1 VVFIFLGRVVLNLVS
16 KLNLHL
22 PALGLLG
29 YLLCSPI
36 YAVELRYSPITLGQ
50 YLELVKQSNAF
61 INGASL
67 DVQTAM
73 ANKEAQ
79 SLYQFSPSVSYARG
93 AYQNQTP
100 YTPYT
105 TPASSTY
112 GLSFTIEGWGKRSA
126 REKLAQAQTEASTVQ
141 LEKTRSI
148 VQINALN
155 TYIDTLRLALILKS
169 HNNALSKLKSLAST
183 KTADAE
189 RFLNTQKTATEKDLS
204 FSALNL
210 LNFSGDAL
218 QDLPY
223 PKGSLDFPA
232 QEYNPEQLVAQGQ
245 SQRIEVLSLQSAIDV
260 AEKNMTLTMQNRNV
274 NVYPY
279 VSQTRTPQYQY
290 SNGVSYSIPATPLGS
305 SQTLTT
311 SGTTYS
317 AQNQITAGITIPIP
331 VNDYLQSA
339 DIVSAANQ
347 KLQYEMQLRDLKVQ
361 IRVQVLQA
369 FMQYSSARDTLV
381 NAQKAYE
388 ASIKSPNRNP
398 VIAIMDARDKEGD
411 LLDAK
416 TNHVK
421 ALLNL
426 WRQSGN
432 YSVPIL

>member
-1 VVFIFLGRVVLNLVS
+1 ML
-16 KLNLHL
+16 
-22 PALGLLG
+22 LGLLG
-29 YLLCSPI
+29 YLLCSPVH
-36 YAVELRYSPITLGQ
+36 AVELKYSPISLEQ
-50 YLELVKQSNAF
+50 YLDLVRQSNAY

-67 DVQTAM
+67 DVQTAI

-100 YTPYT
+100 YTPYN

-112 GLSFTIEGWGKRSA
+112 GLSLTIEGWGKRSA
-126 REKLAQAQTEASTVQ
+126 REKLAQAQTDASAVQ
-141 LEKTRSI
+141 LEKTRTT
-148 VQINALN
+148 VELNALN
-155 TYIDTLRLALILKS
+155 SYIDTLRLGLLLRS
-169 HNNALSKLKSLAST
+169 YNATLAKLKPMQAT
-183 KTADAE
+183 AKTADAE

-210 LNFSGDAL
+210 LNYSGDAL

-232 QEYNPEQLVAQGQ
+232 QEYNPEELIAQGQ
-245 SQRIEVLSLQSAIDV
+245 SQRIEVLSLQSSIDI
-260 AEKNMTLTMQNRNV
+260 AEKNVTLTMKNRNV

-279 VSQTRTPQYQY
+279 ISQTRTPQYKY
-290 SNGVSYSIPATPLGS
+290 TNDVSYTIPASPLGP
-305 SQTLTT
+305 SQTLTN
-311 SGTTYS
+311 SGTSYK

-361 IRVQVLQA
+361 VRVQVLQA
-369 FMQYSSARDTLV
+369 FMQYKSAKESLLA
-381 NAQKAYE
+381 AQKAYE
-388 ASIKSPNRNP
+388 TSIKDPNKNP
-398 VIAIMDARDKEGD
+398 MLAIMDTRDKEGD

-416 TNHVK
+416 TNHLK
-421 ALLNL
+421 ALVNL

-432 YSVPIL
+432 YSVPTL

>member
-1 VVFIFLGRVVLNLVS
+1 MVFIFLGRVVLNLVS

-22 PALGLLG
+22 VLLGLLG

-36 YAVELRYSPITLGQ
+36 YAVELRYSPITLDQ
-50 YLELVKQSNAF
+50 YLELVKQSNAY
-61 INGASL
+61 IYGASL

-79 SLYQFSPSVSYARG
+79 SLYQFAPSVSYARG

-100 YTPYT
+100 YSPYNTPQ
-105 TPASSTY
+105 SSTY

-126 REKLAQAQTEASTVQ
+126 REKLAEAQTEASTVQ
-141 LEKTRSI
+141 LEKTRSF

-169 HNNALSKLKSLAST
+169 HNNALSKLKPLAFA
-183 KTADAE
+183 KTTDAE
-189 RFLNTQKTATEKDLS
+189 RFLNKQKTATEKDLS

-223 PKGSLDFPA
+223 PKGNLDLPA
-232 QEYNPEQLVAQGQ
+232 QEYNVEELISRGQ
-245 SQRIEVLSLQSAIDV
+245 SQRIEILSLQSAIDV
-260 AEKNMTLTMQNRNV
+260 SEKNMTLTMQNRNV

-290 SNGVSYSIPATPLGS
+290 TNGVSYSIPASPSGS
-305 SQTLTT
+305 AQTLN
-311 SGTTYS
+311 SPGAAYA

-331 VNDYLQSA
+331 VTNYLQSA

-388 ASIKSPNRNP
+388 ATMKNPNKNP
-398 VIAIMDARDKEGD
+398 VLAIMDARDKEGD

>member
-1 VVFIFLGRVVLNLVS
+1 ML
-16 KLNLHL
+16 
-22 PALGLLG
+22 LGLLG

-36 YAVELRYSPITLGQ
+36 CAVELRYSPITLEQ
-50 YLELVKQSNAF
+50 YLELVKQSNAY

-67 DVQTAM
+67 DVQTAI

-79 SLYQFSPSVSYARG
+79 SLYQFSPSVSYGRG

-100 YTPYT
+100 YTPYN
-105 TPASSTY
+105 TPSSSTY
-112 GLSFTIEGWGKRSA
+112 GLSLTIEGWGKRSA
-126 REKLAQAQTEASTVQ
+126 REKLAQAQTEASAVQ

-148 VQINALN
+148 VELNALN
-155 TYIDTLRLALILKS
+155 SYIDTLRLGLLLRS
-169 HNNALSKLKSLAST
+169 YNATLAKLKPMQAT
-183 KTADAE
+183 AKTADAE
-189 RFLNTQKTATEKDLS
+189 RFLNTQKIATEKDLS

-210 LNFSGDAL
+210 LNYSGDAL

-232 QEYNPEQLVAQGQ
+232 QEYNPEELIAQGQ
-245 SQRIEVLSLQSAIDV
+245 SQRIEVLSLQSSIDI
-260 AEKNMTLTMQNRNV
+260 AEKNVTLTMKNRNV

-279 VSQTRTPQYQY
+279 ISQTRTPQYQY
-290 SNGVSYSIPATPLGS
+290 SNGVSYTIPASPLGPA
-305 SQTLTT
+305 QTLTA
-311 SGTTYS
+311 SGTSYK

-339 DIVSAANQ
+339 DIVSTANQ

-369 FMQYSSARDTLV
+369 FMQYKSARDSLLT
-381 NAQKAYE
+381 AQKAYE
-388 ASIKSPNRNP
+388 TSIKYPNKNSML
-398 VIAIMDARDKEGD
+398 AIMDTRDKEGD

-416 TNHVK
+416 TNHLK
-421 ALLNL
+421 ALVNL

-432 YSVPIL
+432 YSVPTL

>member
-1 VVFIFLGRVVLNLVS
+1 VVFIFLDRAILNLVS

-22 PALGLLG
+22 VLLGLLG
-29 YLLCSPI
+29 NLLCSPI
-36 YAVELRYSPITLGQ
+36 YAVELRYSPITLDQ
-50 YLELVKQSNAF
+50 YLELVKQSNAY

-79 SLYQFSPSVSYARG
+79 SLYQFAPSVSYARG

-100 YTPYT
+100 YSPYNTPQ
-105 TPASSTY
+105 SSTY

-141 LEKTRSI
+141 LEKTRSF

-169 HNNALSKLKSLAST
+169 HNNALSKLKPLAST

-223 PKGSLDFPA
+223 PKGDLNIPA
-232 QEYNPEQLVAQGQ
+232 QEYNVEELISRGQ
-245 SQRIEVLSLQSAIDV
+245 NQRMEILSLQSAIDV

-290 SNGVSYSIPATPLGS
+290 TNGVSYSIPASPSGS
-305 SQTLTT
+305 AQTLN
-311 SGTTYS
+311 SPGATYA
-317 AQNQITAGITIPIP
+317 AQNQLTAGITIPIP
-331 VNDYLQSA
+331 VTNYLQSA

-369 FMQYSSARDTLV
+369 FMQYSAARDTLV

-388 ASIKSPNRNP
+388 ATIKSPNKNP

>member
-1 VVFIFLGRVVLNLVS
+1 VL
-16 KLNLHL
+16 
-22 PALGLLG
+22 LGLLG
-29 YLLCSPI
+29 YFLSCPI
-36 YAVELRYSPITLGQ
+36 HATELKYSPISLEQ
-50 YLELVKQSNAF
+50 YLDLVRQSNAY

-112 GLSFTIEGWGKRSA
+112 GLSLTIEGWGKRSA
-126 REKLAQAQTEASTVQ
+126 REKLAQAQTDASAVQ
-141 LEKTRSI
+141 LEKTRTT
-148 VQINALN
+148 VELNALN
-155 TYIDTLRLALILKS
+155 TYIDTLRLGLLLRTY
-169 HNNALSKLKSLAST
+169 NATLAKLKPIQAT
-183 KTADAE
+183 AKTADAE
-189 RFLNTQKTATEKDLS
+189 RFLNTQKIATEKDLS

-210 LNFSGDAL
+210 LNYSGDAL

-223 PKGSLDFPA
+223 PKGNLDFPA
-232 QEYNPEQLVAQGQ
+232 QEYNPEELIAQGQ
-245 SQRIEVLSLQSAIDV
+245 SQRIEILSLQSSIDI
-260 AEKNMTLTMQNRNV
+260 AEKNVTLTTKNRNV

-279 VSQTRTPQYQY
+279 ISQTRTPQYKY
-290 SNGVSYSIPATPLGS
+290 TNDVSYTIPASPLGP
-305 SQTLTT
+305 SQTLTN
-311 SGTTYS
+311 SGTTYR

-331 VNDYLQSA
+331 INDYLQSA

-361 IRVQVLQA
+361 VRVQVLQA
-369 FMQYSSARDTLV
+369 FMQYKSARESLLT
-381 NAQKAYE
+381 AQKAYE
-388 ASIKSPNRNP
+388 TSIKDPNKNP
-398 VIAIMDARDKEGD
+398 LMAIMDTRDKEGD

-416 TNHVK
+416 TNHLK
-421 ALLNL
+421 ALINL

-432 YSVPIL
+432 YSVPTL

>member
-1 VVFIFLGRVVLNLVS
+1 
-16 KLNLHL
+16 
-22 PALGLLG
+22 LGLLG
-29 YLLCSPI
+29 HIFCTPI
-36 YAVELRYSPITLGQ
+36 YAVELTYSPITLDQ
-50 YLELVKQSNAF
+50 YLGLVKQSNAY

-67 DVQTAM
+67 DVQTAI

-79 SLYQFSPSVSYARG
+79 SLYQFSPSMSYARG

-112 GLSFTIEGWGKRSA
+112 GLSFTIEGWGKRTA

-141 LEKTRSI
+141 LEKTRST
-148 VQINALN
+148 VELSALN
-155 TYIDTLRLALILKS
+155 TYIDTLRFVLMLKS
-169 HNNALSKLKSLAST
+169 YNATLTKLKPLKAIAKSV
-183 KTADAE
+183 DAE
-189 RFLNTQKTATEKDLS
+189 RFLNTQKTATEKELS
-204 FSALNL
+204 FTALNL

-218 QDLPY
+218 QDVPY
-223 PKGSLDFPA
+223 PKGNLDFPA
-232 QEYNPEQLVAQGQ
+232 QEYNVEELITQGQ
-245 SQRIEVLSLQSAIDV
+245 SQRIEVLSLQSSIDV
-260 AEKNMTLTMQNRNV
+260 AEKNITLTMQNRNV
-274 NVYPY
+274 NISPY
-279 VSQTRTPQYQY
+279 ISQTRTPQYQY
-290 SNGVSYSIPATPLGS
+290 TNGVSYTIPATPLGS

-311 SGTTYS
+311 SGTTYT

-331 VNDYLQSA
+331 INDYLQSA

-381 NAQKAYE
+381 NAQKVYE
-388 ASIKSPNRNP
+388 STIKNLNRNP
-398 VIAIMDARDKEGD
+398 VIAIMDVRDKEGD

-416 TNHVK
+416 TNHLK
-421 ALLNL
+421 ALINL

>member
-1 VVFIFLGRVVLNLVS
+1 MVFIFLDRAILNLVS

-22 PALGLLG
+22 VLLGLLG
-29 YLLCSPI
+29 NLLCSPI
-36 YAVELRYSPITLGQ
+36 YAVELRYLPITLDQ
-50 YLELVKQSNAF
+50 YLELVKQSNAY

-79 SLYQFSPSVSYARG
+79 SLYQFAPSVSYARG

-100 YTPYT
+100 YSPYNTPQ
-105 TPASSTY
+105 SSTY

-141 LEKTRSI
+141 LEKTRSF

-155 TYIDTLRLALILKS
+155 TYIDTLRLALVLKS
-169 HNNALSKLKSLAST
+169 HNNALSNLKLMASA

-223 PKGSLDFPA
+223 PKGDLNFPA
-232 QEYNPEQLVAQGQ
+232 QEYNVEELISRGQ
-245 SQRIEVLSLQSAIDV
+245 SQRMEILSLQAAIDV

-290 SNGVSYSIPATPLGS
+290 TNGVSYSIPATPGGS
-305 SQTLTT
+305 AQTLN
-311 SGTTYS
+311 SPGASYA
-317 AQNQITAGITIPIP
+317 AQNQMTAGITIPIP
-331 VNDYLQSA
+331 VTNYLQSA

-369 FMQYSSARDTLV
+369 FMQYSAARDTLV

-388 ASIKSPNRNP
+388 ATIKSPNKNP

-411 LLDAK
+411 LLDVK

>member
-1 VVFIFLGRVVLNLVS
+1 ML
-16 KLNLHL
+16 
-22 PALGLLG
+22 LGLLG
-29 YLLCSPI
+29 YLLSSPI
-36 YAVELRYSPITLGQ
+36 HATELKYSPISLEH
-50 YLELVKQSNAF
+50 YLDLVRQSNAY

-100 YTPYT
+100 YTPYN

-112 GLSFTIEGWGKRSA
+112 GLSLTIEGWGKRSA
-126 REKLAQAQTEASTVQ
+126 REKLAQAQTDASAVQ
-141 LEKTRSI
+141 LEKTRTT
-148 VQINALN
+148 VELNALN
-155 TYIDTLRLALILKS
+155 TYIDTLRLGLLLRTY
-169 HNNALSKLKSLAST
+169 NATLAKLKPMQAT
-183 KTADAE
+183 AKTADAE

-210 LNFSGDAL
+210 LNYSGDAL

-223 PKGSLDFPA
+223 PKGNLDYPA
-232 QEYNPEQLVAQGQ
+232 QEYNPEELIAQGQ
-245 SQRIEVLSLQSAIDV
+245 SQRIEVLGLQSSIDI
-260 AEKNMTLTMQNRNV
+260 AEKNVTLTTKNRNV

-279 VSQTRTPQYQY
+279 ISQTRTPQYQY
-290 SNGVSYSIPATPLGS
+290 SNGVSYTIPASPLGS
-305 SQTLTT
+305 SQTLTN
-311 SGTTYS
+311 SGTTYR

-331 VNDYLQSA
+331 INDYLQSA

-361 IRVQVLQA
+361 VRVQVLQA
-369 FMQYSSARDTLV
+369 FMQYKSARESLLT
-381 NAQKAYE
+381 AQKAYE
-388 ASIKSPNRNP
+388 TSIKDPNKNP
-398 VIAIMDARDKEGD
+398 LMAIMDTRDKEGD

-416 TNHVK
+416 TNHLK
-421 ALLNL
+421 ALINL

-432 YSVPIL
+432 YSVPAL